1 MEHPVIRIERNVE
14 MTTRDGVILRGNVWR
29 PDDDKA
35 YPAIV
40 ERTPYG
46 KERAIET
53 NFLRA
58 DRIAEHGYAMMI
70 QDTRGRFAS
79 DGDWTGR
86 RSEGEGLDAY
96 DTVEWV
102 ASQPWCDGNVALY
115 GVSYPG
121 NVSWRG
127 ALEQPP
133 HLRAIAPALTS
144 DPEASKRHSGG
155 AMVLELAISWVVRQ
169 LALDTIPKLFK
180 EGKVDQKAVD
190 FIDEA
195 LAHPSL
201 ATDFLPLKKNPYLM
215 VEGSPMDPQTSFPGH
230 VPPRSFAY
238 EDVQVPAF
246 LVGGWF
252 DIGTPFALLKGMRDR
267 GGGGE
272 DAREA
277 NRLVVG
283 PWVHG
288 VQLPEVQGDLD
299 FGPRSLGRLEL
310 FPLYLAFFD
319 RHLKGR
325 TDNTSPRIRYFHM
338 GPNKWRDADEWP
350 LPEATPRRWHLD
362 SLGHANTAGGDGFLG
377 IDPPGGAERFDEYR
391 YDPANP
397 VRTYGGKI
405 LYNAA
410 GPLNQQHVE
419 ERPDVLCYTSD
430 AFTKAFDL
438 MGPVALRLFASSSAR
453 DTDFMAKLTD
463 VFPDGR
469 SILLLEGSLRARYRR
484 GFDEEVFLEP
494 GSIEEYLLDLGHTAW
509 RVEPGHRL
517 RIQVESSNFPWLDR
531 NMNTGNAVGDDDAGI
546 VADQR
551 IFHGGQYDSYLE
563 AFCV

>member
-1 MEHPVIRIERNVE
+1 
-14 MTTRDGVILRGNVWR
+14 
-29 PDDDKA
+29 
-35 YPAIV
+35 
-40 ERTPYG
+40 
-46 KERAIET
+46 
-53 NFLRA
+53 
-58 DRIAEHGYAMMI
+58 
-70 QDTRGRFAS
+70 
-79 DGDWTGR
+79 
-86 RSEGEGLDAY
+86 
-96 DTVEWV
+96 
-102 ASQPWCDGNVALY
+102 
-115 GVSYPG
+115 
-121 NVSWRG
+121 
-127 ALEQPP
+127 
-133 HLRAIAPALTS
+133 
-144 DPEASKRHSGG
+144 
-155 AMVLELAISWVVRQ
+155 
-169 LALDTIPKLFK
+169 
-180 EGKVDQKAVD
+180 
-190 FIDEA
+190 
-195 LAHPSL
+195 
-201 ATDFLPLKKNPYLM
+201 
-215 VEGSPMDPQTSFPGH
+215 
-230 VPPRSFAY
+230 
-238 EDVQVPAF
+238 
-246 LVGGWF
+246 
-252 DIGTPFALLKGMRDR
+252 
-267 GGGGE
+267 
-272 DAREA
+272 
-277 NRLVVG
+277 
-283 PWVHG
+283 
-288 VQLPEVQGDLD
+288 
-299 FGPRSLGRLEL
+299 
-310 FPLYLAFFD
+310 
-319 RHLKGR
+319 
-325 TDNTSPRIRYFHM
+325 M

-377 IDPPGGAERFDEYR
+377 IDPPGGDGRFDKYR

-419 ERPDVLCYTSD
+419 ERPDVLCYTSG

-469 SILLLEGSLRARYRR
+469 SILLLEGALRARYRR